1 VLALQQAISTERDPV
16 ERIPHHGQVV
26 AAGVCDSQPL
36 ALTVEKLQA
45 EFGLQSFHLM
55 ADSPLRNAKL
65 LRGSGE
71 ALVSR
76 RGLK

>member
-1 VLALQQAISTERDPV
+1 
-16 ERIPHHGQVV
+16 
-26 AAGVCDSQPL
+26 L

-55 ADSPLRNAKL
+55 ADRPLRNAKL

>member
-1 VLALQQAISTERDPV
+1 L
-16 ERIPHHGQVV
+16 G
-26 AAGVCDSQPL
+26 
-36 ALTVEKLQA
+36 LTVEKLQA